1 MLRPTFSNEPKRR
14 KWLSYGVRLLAWS
27 LLDATHSPRKSLMRF
42 SFLPLTR
49 HRSLLGVLSWSMGD
63 TWHDN
68 ASEDSD
74 RYARQSTGRGCI
86 AAKASRIFDEYVQPE
101 FRFGDRRTI

>member
-1 MLRPTFSNEPKRR
+1 MVRPTFSNEPKRR

-49 HRSLLGVLSWSMGD
+49 HRSLRAVLSWAMGD

-68 ASEDSD
+68 ASEDSN
-74 RYARQSTGRGCI
+74 RYARQSTRRG
-86 AAKASRIFDEYVQPE
+86 SSRPGPGRIFHDYVQA
-101 FRFGDRRTI
+101 